1 MSLLCQSSTAELET
15 YTGGQFLGTP
25 PIPSSESVATPSSC
39 ISTSS
44 TAVMELTTSIAM
56 THSPKCTQIIHQSS
70 KPATAIGV
78 GLGVPFGI
86 AAIGFLVFLFRR
98 DARRKSPRRPRRGIS
113 RDKRT
118 RGRNTPTEGNF
129 GGNDNAPIVGEMD
142 GDGLQL
148 ELQGTMINAELQGNE
163 MVQ

>member
-1 MSLLCQSSTAELET
+1 M
-15 YTGGQFLGTP
+15 
-25 PIPSSESVATPSSC
+25 
-39 ISTSS
+39 
-44 TAVMELTTSIAM
+44 
-56 THSPKCTQIIHQSS
+56 
-70 KPATAIGV
+70 
-78 GLGVPFGI
+78 
-86 AAIGFLVFLFRR
+86 FRR